1 MVYYPPEKKFDL
13 ERIINQGDDKQSE
26 SCLINKKKKS
36 VLFKKIAMFFAAIL
50 LVVFASGGYMVY
62 KTNSTFDK
70 VTGQQNSIFKSII
83 KMLPMGDSF
92 FQILPVEGEN
102 LSVMDQV
109 KDSKLDRLNVL
120 LMGLRGVNDPNGGL
134 LTDTMMIA
142 SIKLESGEVALISI
156 PRDVYVDM
164 PNHDYKR
171 KINEAYVLGM
181 EDKKAWKG
189 GLEYA
194 KKAVSNVTGLDI
206 HYAVSVD
213 FNAFKE
219 IIDTLGGVTITLD
232 RPFSEMGQFEE
243 GPISL
248 PAGKQTIDGDTAL
261 LFARAR
267 FSSSDFD
274 RAKRQ
279 QQILLA
285 AKEKALGLGVLSN
298 PLKIISILNSI
309 GNHIKTDA
317 ELWEIQEMAVLAK
330 RIDSSKVNQKV
341 FDTTENGLLYSSR
354 DSSGAYILLPEGGN
368 FDRIKEE
375 CRNILK

>member
-13 ERIINQGDDKQSE
+13 DRIINQKDDELSDVGPAG
-26 SCLINKKKKS
+26 KKKGPIS
-36 VLFKKIAMFFAAIL
+36 FKKITVAFAAIL
-50 LVVFASGGYMVY
+50 LVVFVSGGYLMY
-62 KTNSTFDK
+62 KTNSTFDR
-70 VTGQQNSIFKSII
+70 VTGNQNSIFKSII
-83 KMLPMGDSF
+83 KMLPMGNSF
-92 FQILPVEGEN
+92 FQVLPVEGEN
-102 LSVMDQV
+102 LSVMDKV
-109 KDSKLDRLNVL
+109 KDDKLERLNVL
-120 LMGLRGVNDPNGGL
+120 LLGLRGVNDPNGGL
-134 LTDTMMIA
+134 LTDTMMVA
-142 SIKLESGEVALISI
+142 SINLKSGGVALISI
-156 PRDVYVDM
+156 PRDLYVEM

-171 KINEAYVLGM
+171 KINEAYVLGI
-181 EDKKAWKG
+181 EDRKDWKA

-219 IIDTLGGVTITLD
+219 IIDILGGVTITLD
-232 RPFSEMGQFEE
+232 RPFSELGQFEE
-243 GPISL
+243 GPIYL

-261 LFARAR
+261 LFSRAR

-279 QQILLA
+279 QQVLLA
-285 AKEKALGLGVLSN
+285 AKEKAMGLGVLSN
-298 PLKIISILNSI
+298 PLKIISILDSI

-330 RIDSSKVNQKV
+330 RIDSSKVKQKV

-354 DSSGAYILLPEGGN
+354 DGNGSYILLPEGGN
-368 FDRIKEE
+368 FDRIKQESQS
-375 CRNILK
+375 ILD